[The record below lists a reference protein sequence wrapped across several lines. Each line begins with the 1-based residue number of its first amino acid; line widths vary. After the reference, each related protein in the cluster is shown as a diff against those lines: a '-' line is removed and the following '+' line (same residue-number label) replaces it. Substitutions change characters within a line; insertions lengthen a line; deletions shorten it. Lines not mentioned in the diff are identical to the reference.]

1 MNLHPESQS
10 EHQVTILFELISEG
24 SNEVDLALVNAVGRD
39 VTNALQ
45 NDGALVQ
52 SVETGAG
59 ARGGEFLVQVITTV
73 TTIAADAWAYKDAF
87 EHVLNDAGSLVTI
100 CTGVTPLLQRLF
112 QSHKQRAGQYI
123 GTTLQP
129 LKITLEIDGAPVTI
143 EANDVE
149 QAEAAL
155 KVAQRFYR
163 SHPDVAKKVTPQSNV
178 KVKGSLPGQPQRK
191 RR

>member
-1 MNLHPESQS
+1 MNLYPESQS

-52 SVETGAG
+52 SVETGAS
-59 ARGGEFLVQVITTV
+59 ARGGEFLVEVITTV

-100 CTGVTPLLQRLF
+100 CTGVVPLLQRLF
-112 QSHKQRAGQYI
+112 QSHKQRTGQHT
-123 GTTLQP
+123 GTPLQP
-129 LKITLEIDGAPVTI
+129 MKITLEIDGAPVTI

-155 KVAQRFYR
+155 KVAQYFYR
-163 SHPDVAKKVTPQSNV
+163 SHPAVAKKVNSQSKV
-178 KVKGSLPGQPQRK
+178 KVKGSLPSQPQRK